1 MTTQMVSIAQR
12 PYVWWRFGLS
22 IVLLV
27 GIAAGVAAREVQT
40 PVQIRAS
47 ISAVNGGTVE
57 AAKTHAVV
65 SYDVAGG
72 LIWVCASTLVVTWL
86 MWAVHFVRFVIARP
100 RAAEQI
106 FQSLLA
112 VTFLPVAGL
121 LTGCGE
127 YHEEKFEEVA
137 PNETAFVIPLS
148 GSKEEQ
154 EKFKSLDYLKSAK
167 VSAKRIQIPT
177 VQHNT
182 GYGPTDYN
190 WMPMVKV
197 IKVDRSPITREW
209 TKKRERGSSAKDQAI
224 AEESL
229 ESIGFSAGATIT
241 VTIKEEDAP
250 TFLYYYFGKKLD
262 DVVDQNVRSFVQMVL
277 SREFGNRNLSDC
289 MKEKAKIFDM
299 CFTEAKA
306 LFAQKGITIEYLG
319 STEGLEYDDP
329 KIQEAINKKFVAQ
342 NDIMI
347 AQQEALAA
355 GERNKIAVA
364 KAQTDAEIR
373 VANAR
378 ADAEAAEAFVRAGD
392 AMILKAQL
400 DIAKAQ
406 AEAMKTAAEKWKG
419 DVPANILPS
428 GTNMMFGLDR
438 QISANEL
445 PRPTTRP
452 VVVAR

>member
-1 MTTQMVSIAQR
+1 MTTQMVSIAHR

-22 IVLLV
+22 LVL
-27 GIAAGVAAREVQT
+27 AAGIIAGMAAREVQT

-65 SYDVAGG
+65 SYDVAGW
-72 LIWVCASTLVVTWL
+72 LIWFCAAALVTIWV

-100 RAAEQI
+100 RVAEQI
-106 FQSLLA
+106 FESFVA
-112 VTFLPVAGL
+112 AMMLPVAGL
-121 LTGCGE
+121 IAGCGE

-167 VSAKRIQIPT
+167 LSAKRIQIPT
-177 VQHNT
+177 VKHDT
-182 GYGPTDYN
+182 GYGWTDYTYI
-190 WMPMVKV
+190 PTVKV

-209 TKKRERGSSAKDQAI
+209 VVRRVGSSVKDQAI
-224 AEESL
+224 AVESL

-241 VTIKEEDAP
+241 VSIREEDAP
-250 TFLYYYFGKKLD
+250 QFLYYYFGKKLE

-277 SREFGNRNLSDC
+277 SREFGNRMMADC
-289 MKEKAKIFDM
+289 MKDKARIFDQ
-299 CFTEAKA
+299 CFTEARA
-306 LFAQKGITIEYLG
+306 LFAAKGITIEYIG
-319 STEGLEYDDP
+319 STEGLEYDDA
-329 KIQEAINKKFVAQ
+329 KIQDAINRKFVAQ
-342 NDIMI
+342 TDIMT

-355 GERNKIAVA
+355 SERNKIAIA
-364 KAQTDAEIR
+364 KAEMDAKIR

-378 ADAEAAEAFVRAGD
+378 ADAEAAEQFMKAGD

-406 AEAMKTAAEKWKG
+406 ADAMKTAAERWKG
-419 DVPANILPS
+419 DVPATILPA

-438 QISANEL
+438 QATSVEMPKTAAKSA
-445 PRPTTRP
+445 
-452 VVVAR
+452 AK